1 MGELLTEGFI
11 AAERPAAL
19 TTWLADQ
26 RRLWLDE
33 VNALELPW
41 FAEIKREEGAFATFL
56 GVGVRAPTAK
66 KRGGWR
72 AVAVGD
78 SCLIQVRDG
87 RCVHAFPLQ
96 KAGQFSNQP
105 NLIASRRADPNPD
118 LGRGAL
124 ETGDRLL
131 LMTDGAGVL
140 VFAHAGKRRR
150 SVGASGAGVGG
161 GRAGN
166 GLR

>member
-1 MGELLTEGFI
+1 M
-11 AAERPAAL
+11 
-19 TTWLADQ
+19 
-26 RRLWLDE
+26 
-33 VNALELPW
+33 PW

-96 KAGQFSNQP
+96 KARQFSNQP
-105 NLIASRRADPNPD
+105 NLIASRGADPNPD

-124 ETGDRLL
+124 EAGDRLL
-131 LMTDGAGVL
+131 LMTDALAYWFLHTHESGGDPWEPVAL
-140 VFAHAGKRRR
+140 ALAAEEPEAAFAEWITE
-150 SVGASGAGVGG
+150 
-161 GRAGN
+161 
-166 GLR
+166 LREREQLRNDDVTLLCIEEG